1 MVSNVEH
8 VEGGEGLV
16 SMYPGRGAAEGC
28 EGGREGAEGP
38 PGTDPCPALP
48 GGGAEPCGFT
58 GLLPGVKEGAF
69 TFSLNS
75 RANGLSF
82 ELGAASDCAAL
93 LL

>member
-1 MVSNVEH
+1 M
-8 VEGGEGLV
+8 
-16 SMYPGRGAAEGC
+16 SMYPGRGAAEDCKSGK
-28 EGGREGAEGP
+28 EGAEAGP
-38 PGTDPCPALP
+38 GADPCPALS
-48 GGGAEPCGFT
+48 GGVAEPCGFA

-93 LL
+93 LLSLLIVLPAS